1 MAQKEA
7 RKKSELSMNP
17 RIERD
22 REMIIEARKKGK
34 GALAGV
40 FVRLSGPGWL
50 QSAITLG
57 GGSLS
62 SSMYLGVLGGF
73 AFLWLQPLAMIAGI
87 IMLSAIS
94 YVTLSTDETPLK
106 AINRHVNPV
115 LGWGWLFAS
124 MAANIVWSIP
134 QYSLGM
140 AALRQNLFTGIL
152 GESGLLGGAGVYV
165 AAAIILGVAL
175 SAGMLYSVGGR
186 GVKIFETLVKIMVG
200 MTVLSF
206 IAVVVRLVATGQ
218 IVLGNILGGF
228 VFHPRLLTEPVQAFS
243 DQIAAVVPA
252 FQSFWS
258 DMIVGQQ
265 RDVMI
270 SAGAT
275 AVGINMTFLLPYSM
289 LRKGWDRDFRGLA
302 IFDLS
307 TGLFFPFLLATSCV
321 VVASAS
327 QFHAEPAEGFV
338 PLTEEQTM
346 NEMGQVIDADGNVIE
361 PHVDLVGRYKALM
374 RDRIMAEGAAE
385 VFTKIPEER
394 REHVVARIN
403 AALVTLADEEN
414 LQRRLEAEETGGV
427 ATDMESITFDTV
439 SLTPLYTDIGM
450 MLLSDKGQEVFL
462 NALIPE
468 MAEADRRMAAML
480 VKRDAF
486 NLSSALAPIT
496 GDRFAKYVFGL
507 GVLGMAMGA
516 STMLML
522 INGLCFSALLDVPA
536 KGWQQR
542 VGMLMPAVA
551 IFAPLFWEEALMWL
565 AVPTSVFCM
574 TLLPFAYLSFFLL
587 MNQRKYLGKDAP
599 IGPKRVLW
607 NVLMAF
613 STILACVG
621 AFYSIYS
628 RLGMNGA
635 VAVVGGFVILLI
647 IGHFFRE
654 KVEIEVAP

>member
-1 MAQKEA
+1 MAYKEA

-22 REMIIEARKKGK
+22 REMIVEARKKGK

-115 LGWGWLFAS
+115 LGFGWLFAS
-124 MAANIVWSIP
+124 MTANIVWSIP

-140 AALRQNLFTGIL
+140 ASLRQNLFEGIL
-152 GESGLLGGAGVYV
+152 GDAGLLGGAGLYV
-165 AAAIILGVAL
+165 SALIILCVAM

-186 GVKIFETLVKIMVG
+186 GVKIFEIMVKCLVG
-200 MTVLSF
+200 MTVLCF
-206 IAVVVRLVATGQ
+206 IAVVVRLLATREIIFGD
-218 IVLGNILGGF
+218 VVSGF
-228 VFHPRLLTEPVQAFS
+228 IFHPLLLREPVTAFS
-243 DQIAAVVPA
+243 EQIALVAPA
-252 FQSFWS
+252 FQNFWS

-289 LRKGWDRDFRGLA
+289 LRKGWDREFRGLA

-321 VVASAS
+321 VIASAS
-327 QFHAEPAEGFV
+327 QFHATPANGFI
-338 PLTEEQTM
+338 PLTEEQSVD
-346 NEMGQVIDADGNVIE
+346 EMGAVVDADGAVVE
-361 PHVDLVGRYKALM
+361 PPANLVGPYRALM
-374 RDRIMAEGAAE
+374 RDRIMMEGPAQIFAG
-385 VFTKIPEER
+385 VPEER
-394 REHVVARIN
+394 KELVVMRIN
-403 AALVTLADEEN
+403 AALVALAEEEN
-414 LQRRLEAEETGGV
+414 IQRRAEAEQTGLD
-427 ATDMESITFDTV
+427 AIDIESITLDTV
-439 SLTPLYTDIGM
+439 SITPLYTDVGM
-450 MLLSDKGQEVFL
+450 ELLSYTGQGIFL

-468 MAEADRRMAAML
+468 MSEADRRMAAML
-480 VKRDAF
+480 VRRDAF
-486 NLSSALAPIT
+486 NLAEALAPIT
-496 GDRFAKYVFGL
+496 GDQFARYVFGL
-507 GVLGMAMGA
+507 GVMGMAMGA

-522 INGLCFSALLDVPA
+522 INGLCFCALLDVPA

-542 VGMLMPAVA
+542 VGMLMPVVA
-551 IFAPLFWEEALMWL
+551 IVVPLFWRGAFMWL
-565 AVPTSVFCM
+565 AVPTSVFAM
-574 TLLPFAYLSFFLL
+574 TLLPFAYLSFWLL
-587 MNQRKYLGKDAP
+587 MNQRKYLGADAP
-599 IGPKRVLW
+599 VGPKRILW
-607 NVLMAF
+607 NVLLAF
-613 STILACVG
+613 STVLACIG
-621 AFYSIYS
+621 AFWSIYS
-628 RLGMNGA
+628 RLGMTGA
-635 VAVVGGFVILLI
+635 MVVIGIFVVLLV
-647 IGHFFRE
+647 IGHFLRE
-654 KVEIEVAP
+654 KVEIEVKA

>member
-1 MAQKEA
+1 MAQKQA

-140 AALRQNLFTGIL
+140 ASLRQNLFAGFM
-152 GESGLLGGAGVYV
+152 GPGGALGGAGVYV
-165 AAAIILGVAL
+165 AALIILGVAV
-175 SAGMLYSVGGR
+175 SAGMLYSVGGL
-186 GVKIFETLVKIMVG
+186 GVKIFEILVKMLVG
-200 MTVLSF
+200 ITVLSF
-206 IAVVVRLVATGQ
+206 IAVVVRLLSTGQ
-218 IVLGNILGGF
+218 IVLGNVLSGF
-228 VFHPRLLTEPVQAFS
+228 VFHPKLLTEPVKAFS
-243 DQIAAVVPA
+243 DQIVSVVPA

-289 LRKGWDRDFRGLA
+289 LRKGWDREFRGLA

-321 VVASAS
+321 VIAAAS
-327 QFHAEPAEGFV
+327 QFHAEPAAGFV
-338 PLTEEQTM
+338 PLTEDQTT
-346 NEMGQVIDADGNVIE
+346 NEMGDVVAADGSVVE
-361 PHVDLVGRYKALM
+361 PPINLVKPYKALM
-374 RDRIMAEGAAE
+374 RERIMAEGPVQVFAAVSE
-385 VFTKIPEER
+385 DRKG
-394 REHVVARIN
+394 VVVERIN
-403 AALVTLADEEN
+403 AALIALAEEEN
-414 LQRRLEAEETGGV
+414 LFRKQEAERAGGV
-427 ATDMESITFDTV
+427 SVDMESITLDAV
-439 SLTPLYTDIGM
+439 SITPLYTEIGM
-450 MLLSDKGQEVFL
+450 RLLSDKGQEVFL

-468 MAEADRRMAAML
+468 MDEADRRMAAML

-486 NLSSALAPIT
+486 NLAAALAPIT
-496 GDRFAKYVFGL
+496 GDKFAKYVFGL

-522 INGLCFSALLDVPA
+522 INGLCFCALLDVPA

-551 IFAPLFWEEALMWL
+551 IFAPLFWKDALMWL

-574 TLLPFAYLSFFLL
+574 TLLPFAYLSFWLL
-587 MNQRKYLGKDAP
+587 MNQKKYLGKDMP
-599 IGPKRVLW
+599 MGTKRILW

-613 STILACVG
+613 STVLACVG
-621 AFYSIYS
+621 AFWSIYS
-628 RLGMNGA
+628 RLGMLGA
-635 VAVVGGFVILLI
+635 LIVIGGFAILLA
-647 IGHFFRE
+647 IGHFVRE
-654 KVEIEVAP
+654 KVEIEVTG